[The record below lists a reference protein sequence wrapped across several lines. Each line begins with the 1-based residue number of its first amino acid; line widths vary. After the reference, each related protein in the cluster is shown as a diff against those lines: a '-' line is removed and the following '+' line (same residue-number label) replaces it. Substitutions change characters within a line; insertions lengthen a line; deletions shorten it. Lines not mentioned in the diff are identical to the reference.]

1 MMDEQPSTSKKVKL
15 CDPGY
20 EEQLMK
26 WYEELGSD
34 CSDIEADCDEN
45 HVILDSEHEADSET
59 SSEVEEET
67 NEINRERENE
77 EMLEEEDSR
86 EIEDSDGENDNKKY
100 YYGKNRYKWSSEP
113 ATSIRGRRAQENIV
127 VKLPGLRPAANLGS
141 KADPLTVWKLLFSDE
156 VCDIILT
163 WTNKKIGQ
171 ERSKYD
177 RKTSPTLKDLDKIE
191 LYAFLGLLAFT
202 SLFKSNNESIST
214 LFATNDKKYSKP
226 TQAVLYLTKPLY
238 HTNRSVTFD
247 NWFTSIEL
255 VKILKERGLTCI
267 GTLKKNKKE
276 IPPAF
281 LPNKNREVGT
291 SLYGFTRDITIL
303 SYVPKKN
310 KAVILL
316 SSSHHHKGDDLNLKK
331 PYIITDYNFT
341 KGGVDALDE
350 KCAKFSCNRR
360 TCRWPMAI
368 FYQLFDIS
376 TVNAYIMYESY
387 RDNNLLQRSV
397 FLEKL
402 AFQLVTPELE
412 RRSTNPYIQRNLRLT
427 ILRILDKPEGE
438 NPQTKLE
445 KLEKRKNCFLCLY
458 KLKRRTAYLC
468 FNCQKPIC
476 LECAKKMCPEC
487 TQNI

>member
-1 MMDEQPSTSKKVKL
+1 
-15 CDPGY
+15 
-20 EEQLMK
+20 MK

-45 HVILDSEHEADSET
+45 HVILDSEHKADSKM

-67 NEINRERENE
+67 NEFNRERENE
-77 EMLEEEDSR
+77 EMLEEENSR

-113 ATSIRGRRAQENIV
+113 ATSIRRRRAQENIV
-127 VKLPGLRPAANLGS
+127 GKNAPNMI
-141 KADPLTVWKLLFSDE
+141 K
-156 VCDIILT
+156 
-163 WTNKKIGQ
+163 
-171 ERSKYD
+171 
-177 RKTSPTLKDLDKIE
+177 KTSPTLKDLDKIE

-214 LFATNDKKYSKP
+214 LFATNGTGREMIRCIMSKERFAFLLTCLRFDNPEDRIMRRFSDSAAPITEIFELFVKNCQTSYVLGDSGKNSDGNYLSAEDKKYSKP

-255 VKILKERGLTCI
+255 VKILKEKGLTCI
-267 GTLKKNKKE
+267 G
-276 IPPAF
+276 
-281 LPNKNREVGT
+281 
-291 SLYGFTRDITIL
+291 
-303 SYVPKKN
+303 
-310 KAVILL
+310 
-316 SSSHHHKGDDLNLKK
+316 DDLNSKK
-331 PYIITDYNFT
+331 PYIITDYNST

-412 RRSTNPYIQRNLRLT
+412 HSSTNPYIQRNLRLT
-427 ILRILDKPEGE
+427 ILRILDNPEGE
-438 NPQTKLE
+438 NHETKLE
-445 KLEKRKNCFLCLY
+445 KLEKKKNCFLCPY

-487 TQNI
+487 TQNT